1 MHACVCVC
9 VWRKTDATH
18 RLRSASCGSVPGSD
32 TVMVVG
38 ALTSYLRCG
47 FLQMRI
53 RTRKLNMVLDMT
65 PMKGCVVSGK
75 NLQQKHEIK

>member
-1 MHACVCVC
+1 
-9 VWRKTDATH
+9 
-18 RLRSASCGSVPGSD
+18 
-32 TVMVVG
+32 MVVG